1 MPPGIALVVFW
12 LLVVTLGI
20 AAVLVVGY
28 RSLVWW
34 LNAPDEP
41 VVPLPNQSGA
51 ECVVLHF
58 AEQFLDTVPKSEI
71 PEWRRYRYTEVAEG
85 KLVLTDELAEMMLL
99 ASLAELWQQG
109 LLSFRVVAKDPD
121 PFDPH
126 SLDKEVLV
134 SMGQMLPLTPLGRC
148 FTVGYRIATRPVWLL
163 REKRN
168 EAVLEDLVEFALR
181 EVRRS
186 LGWRKAKRNSA
197 ENLVRYVKEFLATT
211 QPPSGAVANVKGAL
225 EALRAH
231 DEALAE
237 ALQATIRYT
246 LLALR
251 RLEPDRDELGL

>member
-1 MPPGIALVVFW
+1 
-12 LLVVTLGI
+12 
-20 AAVLVVGY
+20 
-28 RSLVWW
+28 
-34 LNAPDEP
+34 
-41 VVPLPNQSGA
+41 
-51 ECVVLHF
+51 
-58 AEQFLDTVPKSEI
+58 
-71 PEWRRYRYTEVAEG
+71 
-85 KLVLTDELAEMMLL
+85 
-99 ASLAELWQQG
+99 
-109 LLSFRVVAKDPD
+109 
-121 PFDPH
+121 
-126 SLDKEVLV
+126 
-134 SMGQMLPLTPLGRC
+134 
-148 FTVGYRIATRPVWLL
+148 
-163 REKRN
+163 
-168 EAVLEDLVEFALR
+168 VEFALR